1 MPKSGAVQTDKA
13 PKAIGP
19 YSQGRWAE
27 GPFFFSAGQ
36 AGLAPDTGKLISDD
50 VAEQAGQV
58 MRNLGG
64 VLEAAGLSFN
74 NVIKTNIYLA
84 DMADFAAVNEVY
96 ASFFEGA
103 EVLPARTT
111 IQAAGLPMGAKVE
124 IEMIA
129 C

>member
-19 YSQGRWAE
+19 YSQGRWADK
-27 GPFFFSAGQ
+27 PLFFTAGQ
-36 AGLAPDTGKLISDD
+36 AGLVPETGKMISED
-50 VAEQAGQV
+50 VAEQTAQV
-58 MRNLGG
+58 MRNLAG
-64 VLEAAGLSFN
+64 VLEAAGLSFA
-74 NVIKTNIYLA
+74 NVVKTNIYLA
-84 DMADFAAVNEVY
+84 DMADFADMNKTY

-103 EVLPARTT
+103 EFLPARTT